1 MAKRT
6 VTQKPTSKIEDGSME
21 EQINTSMEGQK
32 SKETKQRLNTL
43 LNMNYHKKTD
53 LFSQT
58 EYRDIANNYFW
69 ERTCGNCFRN
79 IISNISDPIVAS
91 DILTIYHNHH
101 HWNKDARFPPYRD
114 LISLLQDKNIINE
127 FLIKSQDITDN
138 ILQEHVKEALLQ
150 RMKVLDQKETNKEII
165 QATKVI
171 DYSKRVLW
179 SNFEIQWDLSLVEEL
194 SLSNSYLWRPWDKYE
209 NRLPV
214 WILQLRNLKKLRI
227 DNNYIDNLPDDISNL
242 DNLEELYLHNT
253 YINSL
258 PSSISKL
265 KKLKIIVLNHYMSN
279 EYAHVIKKY
288 LPPDCD
294 INITRKKN
302 QWSEKNQNTITITKN
317 LNDINNKDI
326 EWSKI

>member
-1 MAKRT
+1 MAKKNDIIT
-6 VTQKPTSKIEDGSME
+6 PWIEKDEWETTNRSNE
-21 EQINTSMEGQK
+21 I
-32 SKETKQRLNTL
+32 KETKQRLNTL
-43 LNMNYHKKTD
+43 LNMDYHKKTA

-69 ERTCGNCFRN
+69 ERTCHNCFRN

-114 LISLLQDKNIINE
+114 LISLLQDKKTINE

-138 ILQEHVKEALLQ
+138 ILQEQVKEALLQ
-150 RMKVLDQKETNKEII
+150 RMKVLDQNETNKEII

-179 SNFEIQWDLSLVEEL
+179 SNFDIQWELSVVEEL
-194 SLSNSYLWRPWDKYE
+194 SLSNSYLWRVWDKYE

-227 DNNYIDNLPDDISNL
+227 DNNYIYNLPDDISDL

-253 YINSL
+253 YIKSL

-265 KKLKIIVLNHYMSN
+265 KKLKIIVLNHYMSSD
-279 EYAHVIKKY
+279 YAHVIKKY

-294 INITRKKN
+294 INITKKHN
-302 QWSEKNQNTITITKN
+302 NWSEERPNVVTITKN
-317 LNDINNKDI
+317 LNDINNQDLKWLI
-326 EWSKI
+326 I